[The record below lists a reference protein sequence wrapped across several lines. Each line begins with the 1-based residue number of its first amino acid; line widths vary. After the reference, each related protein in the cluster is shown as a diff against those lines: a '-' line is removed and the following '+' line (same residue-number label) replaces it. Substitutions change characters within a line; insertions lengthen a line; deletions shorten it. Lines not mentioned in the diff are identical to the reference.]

1 MEIQILNYLRQD
13 RLMHPNI
20 IRMWDFFDDGH
31 NFYIEMIPIS
41 LLGTDLFDLIETRD
55 GISEKESRRIFIQ
68 LTNAIHHLHLKAL
81 IVHRD
86 IKDENVVVYHNGI
99 TKLIDF
105 GGAAYIERGPFTTF
119 VGTMR
124 E

>member
-99 TKLIDF
+99 TKLIVVEQLISSV
-105 GGAAYIERGPFTTF
+105 APAPNS
-119 VGTMR
+119 
-124 E
+124 